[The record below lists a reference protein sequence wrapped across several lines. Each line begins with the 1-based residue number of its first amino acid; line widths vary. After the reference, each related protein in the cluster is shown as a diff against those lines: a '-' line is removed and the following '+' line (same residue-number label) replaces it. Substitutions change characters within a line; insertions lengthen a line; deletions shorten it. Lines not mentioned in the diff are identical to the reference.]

1 MVNYDIHCTPKPV
14 EVSVIR
20 LYKQSSPCSILWGS
34 NHNSILKIITQM
46 RSEHKDRH
54 QNGSKSHLLNINH
67 LNKIPGTGRNEVKH
81 QRLSIY
87 KVERKMN
94 QKTRVTPSKTQ
105 LQPSKSLFSL
115 FGSMF
120 WIYINSSST
129 TSRRFQNDFHLM
141 LGKIVINIS

>member
-14 EVSVIR
+14 GVSVIR

-67 LNKIPGTGRNEVKH
+67 LNKIPDTGRNEVKH

-94 QKTRVTPSKTQ
+94 QKTSPQVKHNYNPPSPFFPF
-105 LQPSKSLFSL
+105 LARCS
-115 FGSMF
+115 GS
-120 WIYINSSST
+120 
-129 TSRRFQNDFHLM
+129 TSIAAPLHQGGFKMIF
-141 LGKIVINIS
+141 I